1 MYLNYTET
9 FNFESADFSAVLNNS
24 RLLWSRKL
32 ELLCF
37 HQYLLHTNFHGFH
50 SSVDVHLSMMRMVEK
65 LHVLK
70 FTYPQ
75 N

>member
-9 FNFESADFSAVLNNS
+9 LTLNLQILVYS
-24 RLLWSRKL
+24 RLLRSRKL

-75 N
+75 NLRI